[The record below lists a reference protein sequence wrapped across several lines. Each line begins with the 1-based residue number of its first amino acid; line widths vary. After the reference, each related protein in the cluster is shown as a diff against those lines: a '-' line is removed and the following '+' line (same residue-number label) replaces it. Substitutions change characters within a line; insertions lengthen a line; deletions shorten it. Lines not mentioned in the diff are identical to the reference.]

1 MAADNIKNWEVDLV
15 DCPSTTVPQK
25 VADVLGGESITLK
38 SESATDSYHLIGK
51 RSDVLAGKAYKL
63 WGGETMTITL
73 GPGFGMNNKIEVWA
87 LPAVAGAD
95 ITWFKVKT
103 SNVEG
108 LAELERM
115 KKDLSQMECRMAT
128 DEEMKK
134 EKKRKL
140 DEGIVE

>member
-115 KKDLSQMECRMAT
+115 KKDLS
-128 DEEMKK
+128 
-134 EKKRKL
+134 
-140 DEGIVE
+140 